1 MRFEVFGGMEP
12 TVTIRLLN
20 FAYLCCLLITFANSL
35 DQVQSQH
42 LVGPDLDPN
51 CLTQMV
57 FLEEFFELDDF
68 GGKKTP
74 QKQCKK
80 THTKNKTKKHIF
92 IINQSAN
99 SYIEA

>member
-1 MRFEVFGGMEP
+1 M
-12 TVTIRLLN
+12 LSADN
-20 FAYLCCLLITFANSL
+20 LCKQLGPSSVPN
-35 DQVQSQH
+35 

-51 CLTQMV
+51 CLTQVV

-68 GGKKTP
+68 GEKKTP
-74 QKQCKK
+74 QKQCKN
-80 THTKNKTKKHIF
+80 TKTKKKQTF

>member
-1 MRFEVFGGMEP
+1 M
-12 TVTIRLLN
+12 LSADN
-20 FAYLCCLLITFANSL
+20 LCKQLGPSSVPN
-35 DQVQSQH
+35 

-68 GGKKTP
+68 GEKTP

-80 THTKNKTKKHIF
+80 KNKKKKTKKNQTF

>member
-1 MRFEVFGGMEP
+1 MHFEVFGGLEP
-12 TVTIRLLN
+12 TVTIKLLN
-20 FAYLCCLLITFANSL
+20 FAYLFCRLITFANSL
-35 DQVQSQH
+35 DPVQSQH

-57 FLEEFFELDDF
+57 FLEELFELDDF
-68 GGKKTP
+68 GEKKLRRSNAKKKKT
-74 QKQCKK
+74 
-80 THTKNKTKKHIF
+80 F

>member
-1 MRFEVFGGMEP
+1 M
-12 TVTIRLLN
+12 LSADN
-20 FAYLCCLLITFANSL
+20 LCKQLGPSSVPN
-35 DQVQSQH
+35 

-68 GGKKTP
+68 GEKNSAEAT
-74 QKQCKK
+74 Q
-80 THTKNKTKKHIF
+80 KNKNEKKNQTF